1 MTPAGVGAK
10 TVRVRRGRT
19 RPGGRWRNVW
29 SLLAAAASA
38 LAPAGDIGRANAE
51 PDAVATYQQR
61 VAYRRAV
68 HALRHG
74 RSSEYRRQAAALED
88 YALAP
93 YLRYYEAQGRL
104 SRLRAGKAR
113 ELRAALAA
121 TPIAERFFRQW
132 LNAQARQGRW
142 DVYLANYEPSPDPA
156 ARCNH
161 LRAMYRSGER
171 AAALGQVQDLWVAA
185 ESMPKTCDPLFE
197 AWIGGGH
204 LTQETVWARLA
215 LVLEAGEVGLAR
227 YLLRFFDSANA
238 PAGQLYVAAHQR
250 PRTVRSLKRFPDTAV
265 GRQALRHGLLRYAK
279 EDAEKAIAV
288 WNEARQTLA
297 FSAADQR
304 YIDGQLTAAAAEQGA
319 VPEGE
324 PADFDPDVAER
335 IAGAL
340 LREQRLDL
348 AEAWIAALPAD
359 VRGKPRWRYWL
370 GRSWLER
377 DDERGA
383 EVLAELAGQRTY
395 YGFLAAAAMRS
406 EPALGA
412 GPAGVDADAE
422 RRLREEPAV
431 RRMVELY
438 AVDDLVNARR
448 EWRFALARLD
458 PAEQRALVALTA
470 KLGWVEQAI
479 FGARDADLLD
489 MLAHRF
495 PTPFLHVYRRY
506 AAEAGLPLHLLLAIS
521 RQESAFNH
529 RAVSPAGAR
538 GLMQLM
544 PATARLVAD
553 RLRYPRPSASAL
565 FDPQVNV
572 RLGAHHFA
580 ALLAR
585 YRGNRVLAAAA
596 YNAGESRV
604 KRWLKD
610 AEGMPTEVWI
620 ERIPFRETRD
630 YAKGIVAFSCVY
642 SRLLGAPAPVLASH
656 ERTVAGEAEDRS

>member
-1 MTPAGVGAK
+1 MKPAGVGAS
-10 TVRVRRGRT
+10 TVRARRT
-19 RPGGRWRNVW
+19 RTRSGRWR
-29 SLLAAAASA
+29 SAPALLAVAASA
-38 LAPAGDIGRANAE
+38 LAPAGGGAWANADPE
-51 PDAVATYQQR
+51 ATAAAYQQR

-74 RSSEYRRQAAALED
+74 RSSEYQRQAAGLEG
-88 YALAP
+88 YVLVP

-113 ELRAALAA
+113 ELRAALAD

-132 LNAQARQGRW
+132 LGAQAKRGRW
-142 DVYLANYEPSPDPA
+142 DVYLAHYEPSPDPA
-156 ARCNH
+156 ARCNY
-161 LRAMYRSGER
+161 LRALYRSGER
-171 AAALGQVQDLWVAA
+171 DAALGQVRELWVAA

-215 LVLEAGEVGLAR
+215 LALDAGEVGLAR
-227 YLLRFFDSANA
+227 YLLRFFDAANA

-250 PRTVRSLKRFPDTAV
+250 PRTVRSLKRFPDSAG
-265 GRQALRHGLLRYAK
+265 GRRALRHGLLRYAK
-279 EDAEKAIAV
+279 EDAQKAVAT
-288 WNEARQTLA
+288 WTKARQTLS
-297 FSAADQR
+297 FSAADER
-304 YIDGQLTAAAAEQGA
+304 YVDGQLAAAGAEQGTA
-319 VPEGE
+319 PEGD
-324 PADFDPDVAER
+324 PADFDPDVVER
-335 IAGAL
+335 IAAAL
-340 LREQRLDL
+340 VRAQRLDD
-348 AEAWIAALPAD
+348 AAAWISALPTD
-359 VRGKPRWRYWL
+359 VGEKPRWRYWL
-370 GRSWLER
+370 GRSWLGR
-377 DDERGA
+377 DDARGA
-383 EVLAELAGQRTY
+383 EVLADLAAQRTY
-395 YGFLAAAAMRS
+395 YGFLAAAAMQT
-406 EPALGA
+406 EPALDA
-412 GPAGVDADAE
+412 APVDVDAE
-422 RRLREEPAV
+422 RRLREQPAV

-448 EWRFALARLD
+448 EWRFALPRLA
-458 PAEQRALVALTA
+458 PEEQRALVALTA
-470 KLGWVEQAI
+470 NLGWVEQAI
-479 FGARDADLLD
+479 FGARDAELLD
-489 MLAHRF
+489 LLAHRF

-521 RQESAFNH
+521 RQESAFNQ

-553 RLRYPRPSASAL
+553 RLRLARPSASAL
-565 FDPQVNV
+565 FDPHVNV

-580 ALLAR
+580 ALMSR

-642 SRLLGAPAPVLASH
+642 SRLLGAPAPVLERH
-656 ERTVAGEAEDRS
+656 ERVVAGEASRS